1 MTFFKGS
8 KKKSQTDTDFPQA
21 KPLPKTDSQKTSVSG
36 HTVQARPARIRLRT
50 NPFSDIWTIQLLL
63 CFICRTAAVR
73 SPISTYFL

>member
-50 NPFSDIWTIQLLL
+50 NPFSDI
-63 CFICRTAAVR
+63 
-73 SPISTYFL
+73 